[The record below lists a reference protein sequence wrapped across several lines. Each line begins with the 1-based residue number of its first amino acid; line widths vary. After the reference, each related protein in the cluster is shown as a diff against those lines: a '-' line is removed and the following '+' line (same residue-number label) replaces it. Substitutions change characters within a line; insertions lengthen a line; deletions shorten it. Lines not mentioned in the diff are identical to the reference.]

1 MLAQGKA
8 RSAAETFERALDI
21 ARRAGVCNPY
31 VTPNWAW
38 LATALRCQLEELPH
52 HALAERQRLLTRA
65 IAVVRRAV
73 RASRRFQNDLPHVC
87 GSKRSCPPCRGDC
100 GVLTGCWTRVR
111 GSRCSRRP
119 DWNGQKRKRARKF
132 LATSLMQHFGPPLP
146 APGGHVPSSDDARA
160 DEADVR
166 PPSDQPSLS
175 LADRFTTVLESGR
188 LIASAL
194 SPERIYEEV
203 HRAAVRLLRAEHCLV
218 VKVDPAAFP
227 QQFVPW
233 GESAAPFAEDVLV
246 RAVAERRTFS
256 SLKELAEETSERVVF
271 AGEQA
276 VLCTPVLARG
286 NVAACLYLVRQQV
299 HDRFSPDEQ
308 RLAEFIATLAG
319 AALEN
324 AEGFSQLQCL
334 NETLEQRVSERTAAA
349 EARAQEL
356 AESNRQLH
364 RTATDLRQTEE
375 QLRVAMNA
383 AEQASLAKTQ
393 FLATMSHEIRTP
405 MNGILGMAEL
415 ALDTSLTPLQ
425 QDYLRTV
432 KQSGNALLRLLND
445 ILDFSKIEAGRLD
458 LEEVAFD
465 LPATVADAVR
475 LLAFDAQRKGL
486 ELAYRVDPQ
495 LPRDLRGDPGRLR
508 QVLVNLIGNALKF
521 TEAGK
526 VFLDVWLERPG
537 DQCLTVHFVVRDTGI
552 GIPAAQQELIFE
564 RFRQADGSTTRRYGG
579 SGLGLAISA
588 QLVALMGGRI
598 WVESEVGVGSEF
610 HFTADFPQCPNSS
623 AGRFLTEDGT
633 GDSPEAVSAS
643 DQAVQPLRIL
653 LAEDGPVNQTVAV
666 GLLEMRGHQVVV
678 ADNGKEALDQLAAHT
693 FDVVLMDL
701 EMPLMDGIEAT
712 RRIRQQ
718 EQISGE
724 HLPIIA
730 MTAHA

>member
-1 MLAQGKA
+1 M
-8 RSAAETFERALDI
+8 
-21 ARRAGVCNPY
+21 
-31 VTPNWAW
+31 
-38 LATALRCQLEELPH
+38 
-52 HALAERQRLLTRA
+52 
-65 IAVVRRAV
+65 
-73 RASRRFQNDLPHVC
+73 
-87 GSKRSCPPCRGDC
+87 
-100 GVLTGCWTRVR
+100 
-111 GSRCSRRP
+111 
-119 DWNGQKRKRARKF
+119 
-132 LATSLMQHFGPPLP
+132 
-146 APGGHVPSSDDARA
+146 PSSDDARA

-203 HRAAVRLLRAEHCLV
+203 HHAAVRLLRAEHCLV
-218 VKVDPAAFP
+218 VKVDPSTYP

-233 GESAAPFAEDVLV
+233 GEPAAPFAEDVLV
-246 RAVAERRTFS
+246 RAVAEQRTVS

-415 ALDTSLTPLQ
+415 ALATSLTPLQ

-432 KQSGNALLRLLND
+432 KQSGHALLRLLND

-465 LPATVADAVR
+465 LPSTVADAVR

-495 LPRDLRGDPGRLR
+495 LPRDMRGDPGRLR

-526 VFLDVWLERPG
+526 VFLDVRLERPG
-537 DQCLTVHFVVRDTGI
+537 DHCLTVHFVVRDTGI

-610 HFTADFPQCPNSS
+610 HFTADFPQCPNSPS
-623 AGRFLTEDGT
+623 GLLLTEDRT
-633 GDSPEAVSAS
+633 GDTPEAIPAP
-643 DQAVQPLRIL
+643 DQAVHPLRIL
-653 LAEDGPVNQTVAV
+653 LAEDGPINQVVAV

-678 ADNGKEALDQLAAHT
+678 ADNGKEVARPARHRGIRCRPDGSGNAADGWHGSDAANPPAGAAKRRASADYRDDGTRTEPVPRRLPPGRHGRLPDQTHPA
-693 FDVVLMDL
+693 
-701 EMPLMDGIEAT
+701 GGT
-712 RRIRQQ
+712 RRRAGQRNVVCHGLKWHGTVMGRL
-718 EQISGE
+718 SCATVWNGAVW
-724 HLPIIA
+724 P
-730 MTAHA
+730 MAHANHCSKPCGRVSWLSTCVAGHCWVLTACRRGGSI

>member
-1 MLAQGKA
+1 M
-8 RSAAETFERALDI
+8 
-21 ARRAGVCNPY
+21 
-31 VTPNWAW
+31 
-38 LATALRCQLEELPH
+38 
-52 HALAERQRLLTRA
+52 
-65 IAVVRRAV
+65 
-73 RASRRFQNDLPHVC
+73 
-87 GSKRSCPPCRGDC
+87 
-100 GVLTGCWTRVR
+100 
-111 GSRCSRRP
+111 
-119 DWNGQKRKRARKF
+119 
-132 LATSLMQHFGPPLP
+132 
-146 APGGHVPSSDDARA
+146 
-160 DEADVR
+160 
-166 PPSDQPSLS
+166 
-175 LADRFTTVLESGR
+175 
-188 LIASAL
+188 
-194 SPERIYEEV
+194 
-203 HRAAVRLLRAEHCLV
+203 
-218 VKVDPAAFP
+218 
-227 QQFVPW
+227 
-233 GESAAPFAEDVLV
+233 
-246 RAVAERRTFS
+246 
-256 SLKELAEETSERVVF
+256 
-271 AGEQA
+271 
-276 VLCTPVLARG
+276 LARG

-324 AEGFSQLQCL
+324 AAGFSQLQCL

-415 ALDTSLTPLQ
+415 ALATSLTPLQ

-432 KQSGNALLRLLND
+432 KQSGHALLRLLND

-458 LEEVAFD
+458 LEEVDFD
-465 LPATVADAVR
+465 LPATVDDAVR
-475 LLAFDAQRKGL
+475 LLACDAQRKGL
-486 ELAYRVDPQ
+486 ELTYRIDRR
-495 LPRDLRGDPGRLR
+495 LPRDMRGDPGRLR

-521 TEAGK
+521 TTAGA
-526 VFLDVWLERPG
+526 VFLDVRLERTA

-598 WVESEVGVGSEF
+598 WVESEVGIGSEF
-610 HFTADFPQCPNSS
+610 HFTADFPLCLTEPSGTS
-623 AGRFLTEDGT
+623 APLDAIPDDDRAGRVP
-633 GDSPEAVSAS
+633 SEAVLAS
-643 DQAVQPLRIL
+643 DCAVHPLRIL
-653 LAEDGPVNQTVAV
+653 LAEDGPINQAVAV

-678 ADNGKEALDQLAAHT
+678 ADNGKEALDRLATEA

-701 EMPLMDGIEAT
+701 EMPLMDGMEAT

-718 EQISGE
+718 EQVSGE

-730 MTAHA
+730 MTAHALNQFRDDCRQAGMDGYLTKPIQPEETRRRAGQRDVVCHGLKRDGA